1 MPNVH
6 RRSLVLA
13 VAGALAVL
21 AGAGSTAAQVT
32 CYRTKCLV
40 YPNGDRLCERT
51 PVDCSTI
58 QL

>member
-1 MPNVH
+1 MPNVS
-6 RRSLVLA
+6 RRVCGWAILGMLA
-13 VAGALAVL
+13 GVM
-21 AGAGSTAAQVT
+21 GAGSTAAQVT